1 MTQGKLTALVILAL
15 VVIVLISTSAYVV
28 DQREKA
34 IVVRIGHVIRYDD
47 KPGLHFKVP
56 FVDTVRFFDSR
67 ILTLDFNPETVL
79 TVEKKY
85 VLVDYFVKWR
95 ILDPLKYYLTA
106 SGLEANARSRLRP
119 IVESGLKDEFGT
131 RTLQDAISTDRSKIM
146 EDLRSKADKTAR
158 DLGIEVVDVRIQR
171 VDLPDKVSHAVY
183 QRMEAERA
191 RIAKQYRAEGAEAN
205 EKIRAEAERKRD
217 TLTAEAYGQAQRIR
231 GEGDA
236 RATAIYAKAY
246 GEAPEFYA
254 FYRSLNAYKE
264 SFKNKNDILIVDP
277 NADFFKYFK
286 KPNP

>member
-1 MTQGKLTALVILAL
+1 MSQSKAVILIVLAL
-15 VVIVLISTSAYVV
+15 IAIVLISTSFYTV

-56 FVDTVRFFDSR
+56 FVDTVRFFDAR
-67 ILTLDFNPETVL
+67 ILTLNFNPETVL
-79 TVEKKY
+79 TSEKKY

-95 ILDPLKYYLTA
+95 IFDPLKYYLTA

-146 EDLRSKADKTAR
+146 EDLRSKADKAAR
-158 DLGIEVVDVRIQR
+158 DLGIQVVDVRIQR

-191 RIAKQYRAEGAEAN
+191 RIAKQYRGEGAEAN

-217 TLTAEAYGQAQRIR
+217 TLIAEAYSQAERIR

-246 GEAPEFYA
+246 DQAPEFYA
-254 FYRSLNAYKE
+254 FYRSLQAYRE
-264 SFKNKNDILIVDP
+264 SFKNKNDIMIVDP
-277 NADFFKYFK
+277 SSDFFKYMK
-286 KPNP
+286 RPTR

>member
-1 MTQGKLTALVILAL
+1 MSQSKMVTLIALAL
-15 VVIVLISTSAYVV
+15 IGIVLISTSAYVV

-34 IVVRIGHVIRYDD
+34 VVVRIGHVIRYDD
-47 KPGLHFKVP
+47 EPGLHFKVP
-56 FVDTVRFFDSR
+56 FVDNVRFFDAR

-146 EDLRSKADKTAR
+146 EDLRGKADKSAR
-158 DLGIEVVDVRIQR
+158 DLGIQVVDVRIQR

-191 RIAKQYRAEGAEAN
+191 RIASQYRAEGAEAN
-205 EKIRAEAERKRD
+205 EKIRAEAERTRD
-217 TLTAEAYGQAQRIR
+217 TLVAEAYAKAQRIR

-236 RATAIYAKAY
+236 RATTIYAKAY
-246 GEAPEFYA
+246 GQAPEFYG

-264 SFKNKNDILIVDP
+264 SFKDKNDILIVDP
-277 NADFFKYFK
+277 SADFFKYFK
-286 KPNP
+286 KPGP

>member
-1 MTQGKLTALVILAL
+1 MVILIVLAL
-15 VVIVLISTSAYVV
+15 IAIVLISTSFYAV

-67 ILTLDFNPETVL
+67 ILTLNFNPETVL
-79 TVEKKY
+79 TSEKKY

-95 ILDPLKYYLTA
+95 IFDPLKYYLAA

-146 EDLRSKADKTAR
+146 EDLRSKADKAAR
-158 DLGIEVVDVRIQR
+158 DLGVEVVDVRIQR

-191 RIAKQYRAEGAEAN
+191 RIANQYRAEGAAVN
-205 EKIRAEAERKRD
+205 ERIRAEAERQRD
-217 TLTAEAYGQAQRIR
+217 TLIADAYSKAERIR

-236 RATAIYAKAY
+236 QATAIYAKAY
-246 GEAPEFYA
+246 NKAPEFYA
-254 FYRSLNAYKE
+254 FYRSLKAYKE
-264 SFKNKNDILIVDP
+264 SFKDKHDIMIVDP
-277 NADFFKYFK
+277 SSDFFKYMK
-286 KPNP
+286 NPTR